1 MKITV
6 RKIINPCSPQGSI
19 FKYRAQKLGR
29 FYKRIILCLPAD
41 ATEDVSVRIST
52 LTIYVPDQ
60 THLKLKEIKLNTLIG
75 FGWEDEENHKT
86 EKR

>member
-6 RKIINPCSPQGSI
+6 KMIINPCSPQGSI
-19 FKYRAQKLGR
+19 FSYRPLKLR
-29 FYKRIILCLPAD
+29 IFYKRIILHLLVDTP
-41 ATEDVSVRIST
+41 EDVGVRINT
-52 LTIYVPDQ
+52 LTVYVPDQ
-60 THLKLKEIKLNTLIG
+60 THIKFKAIKLNTLIG